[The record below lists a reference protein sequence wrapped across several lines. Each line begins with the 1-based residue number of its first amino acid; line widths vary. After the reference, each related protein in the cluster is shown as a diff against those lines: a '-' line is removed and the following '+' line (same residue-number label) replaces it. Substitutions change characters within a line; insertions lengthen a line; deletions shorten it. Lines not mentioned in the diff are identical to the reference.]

1 MSNGPT
7 KTQAAMQKK
16 RSKQMVIQ
24 QTARIKASEKKTTNL
39 DCQLSCTKLEA
50 ALNTK
55 YLRWHK
61 PKFFEPTK
69 VQEANN
75 TWV

>member
-24 QTARIKASEKKTTNL
+24 QTARIKASEKKTNKPR
-39 DCQLSCTKLEA
+39 LSVELHQTRRSVEHKMF
-50 ALNTK
+50 ALT
-55 YLRWHK
+55 
-61 PKFFEPTK
+61 
-69 VQEANN
+69 
-75 TWV
+75 